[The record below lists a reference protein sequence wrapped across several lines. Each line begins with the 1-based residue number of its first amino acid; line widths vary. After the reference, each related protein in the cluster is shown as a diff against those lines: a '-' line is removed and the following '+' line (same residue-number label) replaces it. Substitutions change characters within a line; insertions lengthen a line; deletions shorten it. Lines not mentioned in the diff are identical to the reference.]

1 MTNSTKLH
9 VIQAD
14 IIYKALYY
22 TAINEGVEIP
32 VELTETFKVLAERNP
47 QDTDAVHTVEVMEYL
62 NEFIKN
68 SEEYSSYFTD
78 EDEDDWEDEPNWRI
92 EMSLL

>member
-1 MTNSTKLH
+1 MSSFTKLH

-14 IIYKALYY
+14 IIFKALYY
-22 TAINEGVEIP
+22 VANNEGI
-32 VELTETFKVLAERNP
+32 ELPEELNETFKVLAERNP

-68 SEEYSSYFTD
+68 SDEYSNYYLKE
-78 EDEDDWEDEPNWRI
+78 ED
-92 EMSLL
+92 

>member
-1 MTNSTKLH
+1 MTSSTKLH

-22 TAINEGVEIP
+22 VASNEGIEIP
-32 VELTETFKVLAERNP
+32 VELSETFKVLAERNP
-47 QDTDAVHTVEVMEYL
+47 QDTDAANTVEVMEYL

-68 SEEYSSYFTD
+68 SEEYSSYFSKED
-78 EDEDDWEDEPNWRI
+78 EDEDDDTYN
-92 EMSLL
+92 

>member
-1 MTNSTKLH
+1 MSSFTKLH

-14 IIYKALYY
+14 IIFKALYY
-22 TAINEGVEIP
+22 VANNEGI
-32 VELTETFKVLAERNP
+32 ELPEELNETFKVLAERNP

-68 SEEYSSYFTD
+68 SDEYSNYYLKE
-78 EDEDDWEDEPNWRI
+78 EDKTT
-92 EMSLL
+92 MQ